1 MSAWA
6 VSGMTSDSDTSPA
19 NFLALT
25 NACQPASF
33 NTIQRYKVLNVL
45 GILPLTSK
53 VTLPVFNS
61 AAPVPVTLTAPP
73 SPNSTAT
80 VNATSLDLTKLAS
93 NLADAL
99 IGGILGDLFNTG
111 TPLTDQQRADL
122 ATKLVG
128 GGGSN
133 PGKSVSEVVNNMQW
147 STDAMNQLG
156 QRMSTG
162 GLTGV
167 LGGTLQLVGNI
178 LSSLLLAPLSD
189 LTCALAIVP
198 DAIRQCRVGA
208 VSSLALTGGN
218 QASGVLSVVVALLQP
233 LLDMLSNLLQ
243 QLLNLLGLSL
253 GQTDVSLLSVDCGK
267 PRLVY

>member
-1 MSAWA
+1 
-6 VSGMTSDSDTSPA
+6 MTSDSDTSPA

-111 TPLTDQQRADL
+111 TPLTEQQRTDL
-122 ATKLVG
+122 ATAG
-128 GGGSN
+128 GRRRVE

-167 LGGTLQLVGNI
+167 LGARC
-178 LSSLLLAPLSD
+178 SWW
-189 LTCALAIVP
+189 AIF
-198 DAIRQCRVGA
+198 
-208 VSSLALTGGN
+208 
-218 QASGVLSVVVALLQP
+218 
-233 LLDMLSNLLQ
+233 
-243 QLLNLLGLSL
+243 
-253 GQTDVSLLSVDCGK
+253 
-267 PRLVY
+267 

>member
-1 MSAWA
+1 M
-6 VSGMTSDSDTSPA
+6 
-19 NFLALT
+19 
-25 NACQPASF
+25 
-33 NTIQRYKVLNVL
+33 L

-111 TPLTDQQRADL
+111 TPLTDQQRTDL

-128 GGGSN
+128 GGGVE
-133 PGKSVSEVVNNMQW
+133 PGKVGVGSRQQHAVVHGRHESARAGMSEH
-147 STDAMNQLG
+147 
-156 QRMSTG
+156 G

-243 QLLNLLGLSL
+243 QLLNLLG
-253 GQTDVSLLSVDCGK
+253 
-267 PRLVY
+267 

>member
-1 MSAWA
+1 MSAWV

-111 TPLTDQQRADL
+111 TPLTEQQRTDL

-133 PGKSVSEVVNNMQW
+133 RASPYRKS
-147 STDAMNQLG
+147 ST
-156 QRMSTG
+156 
-162 GLTGV
+162 
-167 LGGTLQLVGNI
+167 
-178 LSSLLLAPLSD
+178 
-189 LTCALAIVP
+189 TC
-198 DAIRQCRVGA
+198 
-208 VSSLALTGGN
+208 
-218 QASGVLSVVVALLQP
+218 SG
-233 LLDMLSNLLQ
+233 
-243 QLLNLLGLSL
+243 
-253 GQTDVSLLSVDCGK
+253 
-267 PRLVY
+267 PRTP

>member
-6 VSGMTSDSDTSPA
+6 VSGHDLRQRHQSGQL
-19 NFLALT
+19 LALT

-73 SPNSTAT
+73 SPNSKAT

-99 IGGILGDLFNTG
+99 IGGILGDLFSTG
-111 TPLTDQQRADL
+111 TPLTEQQRADL

-128 GGGSN
+128 GGSRTGKVRIGS
-133 PGKSVSEVVNNMQW
+133 
-147 STDAMNQLG
+147 ST
-156 QRMSTG
+156 
-162 GLTGV
+162 
-167 LGGTLQLVGNI
+167 
-178 LSSLLLAPLSD
+178 
-189 LTCALAIVP
+189 TC
-198 DAIRQCRVGA
+198 
-208 VSSLALTGGN
+208 
-218 QASGVLSVVVALLQP
+218 SG
-233 LLDMLSNLLQ
+233 
-243 QLLNLLGLSL
+243 
-253 GQTDVSLLSVDCGK
+253 
-267 PRLVY
+267 PRTP

>member
-1 MSAWA
+1 M
-6 VSGMTSDSDTSPA
+6 
-19 NFLALT
+19 
-25 NACQPASF
+25 
-33 NTIQRYKVLNVL
+33 L

-111 TPLTDQQRADL
+111 TPLTEQQRTDL

-156 QRMSTG
+156 S
-162 GLTGV
+162 
-167 LGGTLQLVGNI
+167 
-178 LSSLLLAPLSD
+178 A
-189 LTCALAIVP
+189 
-198 DAIRQCRVGA
+198 
-208 VSSLALTGGN
+208 
-218 QASGVLSVVVALLQP
+218 
-233 LLDMLSNLLQ
+233 
-243 QLLNLLGLSL
+243 
-253 GQTDVSLLSVDCGK
+253 
-267 PRLVY
+267 

>member
-1 MSAWA
+1 M
-6 VSGMTSDSDTSPA
+6 
-19 NFLALT
+19 
-25 NACQPASF
+25 
-33 NTIQRYKVLNVL
+33 L

-111 TPLTDQQRADL
+111 TPLTEQQRTDL

-133 PGKSVSEVVNNMQW
+133 RASPYRKS
-147 STDAMNQLG
+147 ST
-156 QRMSTG
+156 
-162 GLTGV
+162 
-167 LGGTLQLVGNI
+167 
-178 LSSLLLAPLSD
+178 
-189 LTCALAIVP
+189 TC
-198 DAIRQCRVGA
+198 
-208 VSSLALTGGN
+208 
-218 QASGVLSVVVALLQP
+218 SG
-233 LLDMLSNLLQ
+233 
-243 QLLNLLGLSL
+243 
-253 GQTDVSLLSVDCGK
+253 
-267 PRLVY
+267 PRTP